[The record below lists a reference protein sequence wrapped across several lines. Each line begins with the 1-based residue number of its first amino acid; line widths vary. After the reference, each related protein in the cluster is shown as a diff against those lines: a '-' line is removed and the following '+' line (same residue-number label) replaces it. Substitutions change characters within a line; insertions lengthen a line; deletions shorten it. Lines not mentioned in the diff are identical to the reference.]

1 MNPII
6 EIMRENEGTQI
17 GTISCDGIMPDI
29 GDEISLYSRPSGTHQ
44 TVKIE
49 RKTYL
54 YDDNG
59 ELHKIQFWCI

>member
-1 MNPII
+1 
-6 EIMRENEGTQI
+6 
-17 GTISCDGIMPDI
+17 MPDI